1 MSTAEHS
8 KVDAQLVDDLRL
20 AVMRLDR
27 KLRKSNDVDATPAQ
41 YSALFVLS
49 RHGPLR
55 LSELARREQI
65 SKSTVTRLV
74 AQLEAKSL
82 VRRTEDETDA
92 RSTIVALAP
101 RGHALLAD
109 MAEGSNDYL
118 QQRLGA
124 LTDDERK
131 RLADA
136 VPILTRLAERE

>member
-1 MSTAEHS
+1 MSNPATLSATIAGS
-8 KVDAQLVDDLRL
+8 G
-20 AVMRLDR
+20 
-27 KLRKSNDVDATPAQ
+27 DVNYYGDP
-41 YSALFVLS
+41 
-49 RHGPLR
+49 
-55 LSELARREQI
+55 QI

-74 AQLEAKSL
+74 AQLEAQAL

-118 QQRLGA
+118 RQRLGA